1 MEHLTYSLKIPD
13 HLKFEDIIDNKN
25 KGARFVFFEC
35 IFPRPFFRPAVRI
48 SKIYYLQ
55 PGEMAVKFSRKYNV
69 VNLLIGWWGLPF
81 GPEYTYRAI
90 KSNLEGIDITD
101 DIYANITE
109 ESFQKK
115 KVTITKI
122 ENIFMHPDKDSAK
135 EMTKCFKKFI
145 AQNGTFKDIP
155 IFALYTD
162 TETPYFVIG
171 LNTIDIGKAEE
182 LRKLIYKYFYKEN
195 RFDLIDINDETEFS
209 EKLKKQGL
217 HINCQH

>member
-1 MEHLTYSLKIPD
+1 
-13 HLKFEDIIDNKN
+13 
-25 KGARFVFFEC
+25 
-35 IFPRPFFRPAVRI
+35 
-48 SKIYYLQ
+48 
-55 PGEMAVKFSRKYNV
+55 
-69 VNLLIGWWGLPF
+69 
-81 GPEYTYRAI
+81 
-90 KSNLEGIDITD
+90 
-101 DIYANITE
+101 
-109 ESFQKK
+109 
-115 KVTITKI
+115 
-122 ENIFMHPDKDSAK
+122 
-135 EMTKCFKKFI
+135 MTKCFKKFI